1 MSCNKV
7 SVVLCVK
14 KKRASGSMLSFCL
27 IHASLLRMGENFPID
42 LLWDHYTSLLLC
54 TSMILHTGVSAIS
67 IFFNQLLFPCWSQ
80 FPINL
85 PQGLLANTWHFAC
98 INICGM
104 LSIALTLARLKHWHF
119 AVITALFVLFPFWGS
134 KYISEGI

>member
-42 LLWDHYTSLLLC
+42 LLWDHFTSLLLC

-67 IFFNQLLFPCWSQ
+67 IFFQSITLSTLI
-80 FPINL
+80 PI
-85 PQGLLANTWHFAC
+85 PYKSSSRAAGKH
-98 INICGM
+98 
-104 LSIALTLARLKHWHF
+104 LTLCLYQQLWN
-119 AVITALFVLFPFWGS
+119 ALYSTNTCKAETLTLCCNNCS
-134 KYISEGI
+134 ICSISFLRI